1 MSLERINP
9 GSLIEITD
17 PILNGRKVAIV
28 DDTGLGY
35 YDLIGP
41 DELPKPIHSEMEPVQ
56 LGPMQSW
63 MKALPAELEPDFIA
77 AWDGLLSR
85 GLDVLAVAR
94 GLAYAMKTHDFS
106 LDKLERTA
114 QEEADRI
121 RQARSVLEQAL
132 RE

>member
-1 MSLERINP
+1 MSLERITP
-9 GSLIEITD
+9 GSLIEIAD

-41 DELPKPIHSEMEPVQ
+41 DELPKPIHSEMEPVK

-94 GLAYAMKTHDFS
+94 GLAYAMKTHDFA

-114 QEEADRI
+114 QEEGDRI
-121 RQARSVLEQAL
+121 RRARSVLEQAL